1 MLEKSVAVANT
12 YCSGLVVVIRNP
24 FAPLVPPVIIS
35 PLWKVPVIVPV
46 VKVGAT
52 AFVPEA
58 KDS

>member
-1 MLEKSVAVANT
+1 
-12 YCSGLVVVIRNP
+12 VVIRNP

-35 PLWKVPVIVPV
+35 PLWKVPVILPV
-46 VKVGAT
+46 VKVGAA

>member
-1 MLEKSVAVANT
+1 M
-12 YCSGLVVVIRNP
+12 VIRYP

-35 PLWKVPVIVPV
+35 PLWKVPVILPV
-46 VKVGAT
+46 VNVGAA

>member
-1 MLEKSVAVANT
+1 M
-12 YCSGLVVVIRNP
+12 VIRNP

-35 PLWKVPVIVPV
+35 PLWNSPVILPV
-46 VKVGAT
+46 VNVGAA